1 MGERGCV
8 PSQLRA
14 HWQHHTHF
22 KQTEHL
28 FSVPFFFWLLIVGL
42 FQFLSHFDKA
52 VYNEFYAVGELQS
65 KHIGGLFSCRYSHPS
80 HSVQVNL
87 FVCPLERNN

>member
-1 MGERGCV
+1 MSPAGSGHIG
-8 PSQLRA
+8 ST
-14 HWQHHTHF
+14 THILN
-22 KQTEHL
+22 KQSTFFL
-28 FSVPFFFWLLIVGL
+28 FLFFFWLLIVGL

-80 HSVQVNL
+80 HSV
-87 FVCPLERNN
+87 